1 MISTEQSP
9 PVDAAAHA
17 ERRWA
22 GVAIGCIAIIVA
34 VIIFTGIHWSTMP
47 PSGIEPID
55 PTTLHVAGEF
65 VEPNLGAKIQPNGSV
80 LVHMIAQQYSFNPQC
95 LTLPI
100 DTPVTFRATSAD
112 AVHGLFITGT
122 NANAMLIPG
131 YVTSFTTEF
140 SKQGAYLM
148 PCQEFCGTGHAA
160 MWARVT
166 IVSKSEFARLSA
178 AKSGN
183 HCV

>member
-1 MISTEQSP
+1 VISTGHSQQDDTP
-9 PVDAAAHA
+9 ARA

-22 GVAIGCIAIIVA
+22 TVAVGCIAAIIA

-55 PTTLHVAGEF
+55 PATLHVSGEF
-65 VEPNLGAKIQPNGSV
+65 VEANLRAKIQTDGSV
-80 LVHMIAQQYSFNPQC
+80 LVHMIAHQNSFNPQC
-95 LTLPI
+95 LILPA
-100 DTPVTFRATSAD
+100 DTPVTFRTTSAD

-122 NANAMLIPG
+122 NVNAMLIPG
-131 YVTSFTTEF
+131 YVTSFTTQF
-140 SKQGAYLM
+140 PKQGDYLM

-160 MWARVT
+160 MWAHVT
-166 IVSKSEFARLSA
+166 IVSKSEFVRVSA